1 MICCNAAWPEATQ
14 QTKEEAET
22 AFKLG
27 SQAFFLNI
35 YIFLK
40 VQILEQLSFR
50 KNIIHSGLCDKPDFS
65 VYLAI
70 SCFMLFT

>member
-22 AFKLG
+22 AFNWEVRH
-27 SQAFFLNI
+27 FFLI
-35 YIFLK
+35 YLFLK
-40 VQILEQLSFR
+40 VQILDQLSFW

-70 SCFMLFT
+70 SCYMLFT